1 MEIKTKYNIGD
12 KVYAIHEGKIR
23 DFIVYRV
30 FITAHGDYTPSISYA
45 PYHHDEFNRL
55 FDECEVF
62 PTKEEL
68 LKSL

>member
-12 KVYAIHEGKIR
+12 KVWVMNGDDEPVEFIIANIEIR
-23 DFIVYRV
+23 KHNWCHRLLIFYM
-30 FITAHGDYTPSISYA
+30 
-45 PYHHDEFNRL
+45 DEAEDVVGL
-55 FDECEVF
+55 EEEVF

>member
-12 KVYAIHEGKIR
+12 KVFLLIR
-23 DFIVYRV
+23 NKVERYPIVDIRIEVSGMRKNTSYRLQ
-30 FITAHGDYTPSISYA
+30 TKAGHTEYYSED
-45 PYHHDEFNRL
+45 
-55 FDECEVF
+55 EVF